1 MKIRITSSLFL
12 AAALA
17 ACSSEPEVDHSAMG
31 HDPDENGQSQHSMPL
46 SEKAKKDKKEAA
58 EMLLSRFGVN
68 TCEEADLL
76 ASARRTSP
84 EEGETMTRVFKVPSA
99 CAQDTVDTLKELG
112 FEELEAG
119 LYTADAAD
127 DDAEQVSI
135 VTPEEGGEG
144 TTTLE
149 WKTAQE

>member
-1 MKIRITSSLFL
+1 MKNRVICGL
-12 AAALA
+12 ATALALA

-31 HDPDENGQSQHSMPL
+31 HDTGEDGQSQHSMPL
-46 SEKAKKDKKEAA
+46 SDKAKRDKEEAA
-58 EMLLSRFGVN
+58 ELLVARFGVS
-68 TCEEADLL
+68 TCEDADLL

-84 EEGETMTRVFKVPSA
+84 DDGETMTRVFRVSPE
-99 CAQDTVDTLKELG
+99 CAEGAVDTLKGES

-119 LYTADAAD
+119 LYTADAGD
-127 DDAEQVSI
+127 DDAEKVSI
-135 VTPEEGGEG
+135 VLPEDSVDG